1 VETTLKE
8 KIVIEENK
16 VCQMGVLELAVS
28 DIKEQDYVD
37 EKGENKKELSSCIR
51 VSNVTSGKEKE
62 FHVGQGSI
70 IDLDEYG
77 RWMAVR
83 VKEGKKHHGFIEL
96 KKE

>member
-1 VETTLKE
+1 METTFKE

-16 VCQMGVLELAVS
+16 VCQMGVLELTVS
-28 DIKEQDYVD
+28 DIKEQDCLD
-37 EKGENKKELSSCIR
+37 EKGRNKGELSSCVR

-62 FHVGQGSI
+62 FHVGQGNI

-83 VKEGKKHHGFIEL
+83 VKEGKKHPGFIEL